1 MRVFFLQDK
10 MCGIWALFGYNHSVS
25 SELHH
30 ALQIAHR
37 GPDFFRIETI
47 PHFDNSYLAFHRLS
61 IMDDLTG
68 QQPMRLYQLPHL
80 HLIYNGEIYNFK
92 ELVEKYDIKSTT
104 S

>member
-1 MRVFFLQDK
+1 

-47 PHFDNSYLAFHRLS
+47 PNFAHSFLAFHRLS
-61 IMDDLTG
+61 IMDELTG
-68 QQPMRLYQLPHL
+68 QQPMRLYELPHL
-80 HLIYNGEIYNFK
+80 HLNYNGEIYNYK
-92 ELVEKYDIKSTT
+92 ELVEKYGFQCSSK
-104 S
+104 